1 MERVR
6 GARAVRRGIG
16 QSIDDL
22 QLLDDRARPSVI
34 DDERQRVFMLR
45 ANVDEVDVQPVDLG
59 DELRQGVQ
67 PRLARAPVV
76 VRHPVARELLD
87 HGERHALGLIG
98 DGLLLGPVR
107 GRDAS
112 TKVVQMPHPERRRGR
127 DGSRWRSRRV
137 LLMTTLLWS
146 VSAVSGT
153 QPAPRSEKS
162 SGSSQAAKW
171 PPLST
176 SLK

>member
-6 GARAVRRGIG
+6 CAAAVRRGIG

-22 QLLDDRARPSVI
+22 QLLDDRPGPTVI
-34 DDERQRVFMLR
+34 DDERQRVLVLR
-45 ANVDEVDVQPVDLG
+45 TDVDEVDVQPVDLG
-59 DELRQGVQ
+59 DELREGVQ
-67 PRLARAPVV
+67 LRLDGAPVV

-87 HGERHALGLIG
+87 HGERHTLGGIG
-98 DGLLLGPVR
+98 DGLLLGPLR

-112 TKVVQMPHPERRRGR
+112 TEVLQGLIRNVDVEGADLDAGL
-127 DGSRWRSRRV
+127 DGGDHDDLASS
-137 LLMTTLLWS
+137 
-146 VSAVSGT
+146 
-153 QPAPRSEKS
+153 RSELNAARTS
-162 SGSSQAAKW
+162 SENSCGSSQAAKW